1 MKRILTATVAF
12 ALLLTVNALAQDA
25 KAKETNSEEK
35 APATEIKAPEA
46 KASDAFK
53 DDKEKVSYAIGLQI
67 GESLKMLE
75 GKIDV
80 NVLKRGLDDK
90 FNGKTPLLGAEE
102 TEKIMQDFSAKM
114 REEQMAKQQEQMAKQ
129 KEQGEANQ
137 KAGEAFLAANKAKA
151 GVKVTESGLQYKV
164 VKEGDGATPGPDDT
178 VKVNYRGT
186 LIDGKE
192 FDSSYKRNEPLTIPV
207 KGVIPGWTEALQ
219 MMKVGSKYELYI
231 PSDLAYGPRGPGEI
245 GPNSALIF
253 EVELLGIEKPADE
266 KAIEDGIKL
275 EDGAKPLDT
284 RKK

>member
-12 ALLLTVNALAQDA
+12 ALLLTVHALAEDA
-25 KAKETNSEEK
+25 KAKETKSEEK

-46 KASDAFK
+46 KASEAFK

-75 GKIDV
+75 GKIDL

-90 FNGKTPLLGAEE
+90 FSGKTPLLEAEE
-102 TEKIMQDFSAKM
+102 TEKIMQDFSMKM
-114 REEQMAKQQEQMAKQ
+114 REEQMAKQ
-129 KEQGEANQ
+129 KEQGETNQ

-164 VKEGDGATPGPDDT
+164 IKEGDGAIPGPDDT

-207 KGVIPGWTEALQ
+207 KGVIKGWTEALQ

-245 GPNSALIF
+245 GPNAALVF

-275 EDGAKPLDT
+275 EDGAKPLDA
-284 RKK
+284 KMQ